1 MKKYFLIAK
10 HEFKTNVRRK
20 EFLLMTIGMP
30 LFIFAIIVL
39 PVIFVGNMGGGEDI
53 KIGYVDATNSFHS
66 QNFVKYSDHESA
78 KKALFNREITHFFV
92 VPVDYLNTGQI
103 NIYSTKKIT
112 LSDTGKVEKQIKGFL
127 LENLLS
133 EESEEL
139 VERVKQPMQSEY
151 FTLGRDKEEKEGIG
165 AFLFPIGFAMLFVL
179 SIFTSSGY
187 LLQGIVEEKEN
198 RVIEILLSS
207 VSHKELLSGKIIG
220 LGAVGLAQLLVWLT
234 GALLIFSSAP
244 VVVMGFIGNL
254 HISILV
260 GVLAPI
266 YFILGYLVFASI
278 MAGVGAVSTT
288 SREGQQL
295 AGVFSMSGVI
305 PLFFLQ
311 FIIMSPDALFARVL
325 SYFPLT
331 SPLTMILRLSI
342 TEVPVYDIII
352 SLTILIASTL
362 GVIELSGRVF
372 RAGLLMYGKKPT
384 IKEVIKYVR
393 AN

>member
-10 HEFKTNVRRK
+10 HEFKTNVKRK
-20 EFLLMTIGMP
+20 EFLLITIGMP
-30 LFIFAIIVL
+30 LFIFAIIAL
-39 PVIFVGNMGGGEDI
+39 PVLFMGNMGGSEDI

-66 QNFVKYSDHESA
+66 PNFVKYSDRESA
-78 KKALFNREITHFFV
+78 KNALFSDEITHFFV
-92 VPVDYLNTGQI
+92 VPVDYLSTGQI

-112 LSDTGKVEKQIKGFL
+112 LSDTGKVEKQIKSFL

-151 FTLGRDKEEKEGIG
+151 FTLGGDKEEKEGIG

-244 VVVMGFIGNL
+244 VVVMGLIGNL
-254 HISILV
+254 HIPILV

-305 PLFFLQ
+305 PFFFLQ
-311 FIIMSPDALFARVL
+311 FIIMSPNALFARVL

-342 TEVPVYDIII
+342 TEVPVYDITI
-352 SLTILIASTL
+352 SLIILIATTL
-362 GVIELSGRVF
+362 GVIELSSRVF

>member
-30 LFIFAIIVL
+30 LFIFAIIAL

-112 LSDTGKVEKQIKGFL
+112 LSDTGKVEKQIKSFL

-187 LLQGIVEEKEN
+187 LLQGIVVEKEN

>member
-10 HEFKTNVRRK
+10 HEFKTNVKRK

-30 LFIFAIIVL
+30 LFIFAIVAL
-39 PVIFVGNMGGGEDI
+39 PVLFIDNIDSEDV

-66 QNFVKYSDHESA
+66 QDFVKYSDYESA
-78 KKALFNREITHFFV
+78 KKALFECEITHFFV
-92 VPVDYLNTGQI
+92 VPPDYLSTGEI

-112 LSDTGKVEKQIKGFL
+112 STVSGGVENQIKGFL

-133 EESEEL
+133 GESEEL
-139 VERVKQPMQSEY
+139 VERVKQPMKSEY
-151 FTLGRDKEEKEGIG
+151 FNLNKDKEEKEGIG
-165 AFLFPIGFAMLFVL
+165 AFLFPFGFAMLFVL

-198 RVIEILLSS
+198 RIIEILLSS
-207 VSHKELLSGKIIG
+207 VSHRDLLSGKILG
-220 LGAVGLAQLLVWLT
+220 LGAVGLAQLLIWLT
-234 GALLIFSSAP
+234 GALLILSSAP
-244 VVVMGFIGNL
+244 VVAIGILGNL
-254 HISILV
+254 QISTLL

-266 YFILGYLVFASI
+266 YFLLGYLVFASI

-288 SREGQQL
+288 LREGQQL

-311 FIIMSPDALFARVL
+311 FIIMSPNAIFARLL

-342 TEVPVYDIII
+342 TEVPVYDIVISLMILII
-352 SLTILIASTL
+352 STI
-362 GVIELSGRVF
+362 GVIELSSRVF

-384 IKEVIKYVR
+384 IKELIKYVR
-393 AN
+393 EV

>member
-1 MKKYFLIAK
+1 MKKYLLIAK
-10 HEFKTNVRRK
+10 HEFKTNVKRK

-30 LFIFAIIVL
+30 LFMFAIIAL
-39 PVIFVGNMGGGEDI
+39 PVLFMGNIGGEDV

-92 VPVDYLNTGQI
+92 VPVDYLSTGQI

-112 LSDTGKVEKQIKGFL
+112 SLGTGKVEKQIKNFL

-133 EESEEL
+133 GESEEL
-139 VERVKQPMQSEY
+139 VERVKQPMRSEY
-151 FTLGRDKEEKEGIG
+151 FTLDRDKEEKEGIG

-198 RVIEILLSS
+198 RIIEILLSS

-244 VVVMGFIGNL
+244 IVVRGLIGNL
-254 HISILV
+254 HISPLV

-288 SREGQQL
+288 TREGQQL
-295 AGVFSMSGVI
+295 AGVFSMIGVI

-352 SLTILIASTL
+352 SLIILIASTL
-362 GVIELSGRVF
+362 GVIELSSRVF

>member
-10 HEFKTNVRRK
+10 HEFKTNVKRK
-20 EFLLMTIGMP
+20 EFLLMTVGMP
-30 LFIFAIIVL
+30 LFMFAIIAL
-39 PVIFVGNMGGGEDI
+39 PVLFMGNMGGGEGV
-53 KIGYVDATNSFHS
+53 KIGYVDAANGFHS

-78 KKALFNREITHFFV
+78 KKALFDGEITHFFV
-92 VPVDYLNTGQI
+92 VPVDYLSTGQI
-103 NIYSTKKIT
+103 NIYSTNKIT
-112 LSDTGKVEKQIKGFL
+112 SSGSGKVEKQIKSFL

-133 EESEEL
+133 GESEEL

-151 FTLGRDKEEKEGIG
+151 FTLGGDKEEKEGIG

-198 RVIEILLSS
+198 RIIEILLSS

-220 LGAVGLAQLLVWLT
+220 LGAVGLAQLLVWLA

-244 VVVMGFIGNL
+244 VVVVGLIGNL
-254 HISILV
+254 HISPLV

-311 FIIMSPDALFARVL
+311 FIIMSPNAIFARIL
-325 SYFPLT
+325 SFFPLT

-342 TEVPVYDIII
+342 TEVPVYDIVI
-352 SLTILIASTL
+352 SLIILIASTL
-362 GVIELSGRVF
+362 GVIELSSRVF

-393 AN
+393 EN

>member
-220 LGAVGLAQLLVWLT
+220 LGAVGLTQLLVWLT